1 MSYFLQK
8 DLLRLSIYFCK
19 FFFFCHILDY
29 ELISLLHR
37 TDCNSLFG
45 KNRGWNERNFTYA
58 KGRQFMVL
66 KKILQTPDYYLWQP
80 KNLSAV
86 KGTPTLTS
94 MLRTKPVKEYVFG
107 TRNRFF
113 FRFSTYWF
121 VWVALLFSYPPLMAL
136 REKTKASEMPV
147 KTAKFHHPYS
157 WDMVKEKEEELK
169 ILESSRYRL

>member
-1 MSYFLQK
+1 MRNIQQYFYNFIFLK
-8 DLLRLSIYFCK
+8 WMTSVVWFGIFFLLR
-19 FFFFCHILDY
+19 
-29 ELISLLHR
+29 
-37 TDCNSLFG
+37 
-45 KNRGWNERNFTYA
+45 
-58 KGRQFMVL
+58 
-66 KKILQTPDYYLWQP
+66 KILQTPDYYLWQP

-136 REKTKASEMPV
+136 RESKSLELYVTKNIEYWTW
-147 KTAKFHHPYS
+147 KKITLS
-157 WDMVKEKEEELK
+157 WDIARKSVAEQLGKCWCQLFNPL
-169 ILESSRYRL
+169 I

>member
-1 MSYFLQK
+1 MASKQVATTAGAM
-8 DLLRLSIYFCK
+8 LSAAGKPKVF
-19 FFFFCHILDY
+19 
-29 ELISLLHR
+29 
-37 TDCNSLFG
+37 TD
-45 KNRGWNERNFTYA
+45 A

-94 MLRTKPVKEYVFG
+94 MLRTKPVKEFVFG

-121 VWVALLFSYPPLMAL
+121 VWVTLLFSYPPLMAL

>member
-1 MSYFLQK
+1 MGNIQQNFYNFIFMKWMTSIVWFGIFF
-8 DLLRLSIYFCK
+8 LLR
-19 FFFFCHILDY
+19 
-29 ELISLLHR
+29 
-37 TDCNSLFG
+37 
-45 KNRGWNERNFTYA
+45 
-58 KGRQFMVL
+58 
-66 KKILQTPDYYLWQP
+66 KILQTPDYYLWQP

-136 REKTKASEMPV
+136 RESKSLELYVTKNIRNSYWILNMEKDNTV
-147 KTAKFHHPYS
+147 LRYS
-157 WDMVKEKEEELK
+157 KKVCC
-169 ILESSRYRL
+169 RTVR

>member
-1 MSYFLQK
+1 MRNIQQYFYNFIFLK
-8 DLLRLSIYFCK
+8 WMTSVVWFGIFFLLR
-19 FFFFCHILDY
+19 
-29 ELISLLHR
+29 
-37 TDCNSLFG
+37 
-45 KNRGWNERNFTYA
+45 
-58 KGRQFMVL
+58 
-66 KKILQTPDYYLWQP
+66 KILQTPDYYLWQP

-136 REKTKASEMPV
+136 RESKSLELYVTKNIRNSYWILNMEKDNTV
-147 KTAKFHHPYS
+147 LRYS
-157 WDMVKEKEEELK
+157 KKVCC
-169 ILESSRYRL
+169 RTVR